1 MMNGTLRQQSEA
13 SPAVAILLP
22 IMLDIKETQGQHGA
36 EIRELRDDVRKLKS
50 QRQLYLL
57 PKDYIRLGAALG
69 LFLFV
74 MSHKLG
80 LTNLGPSI
88 LGSLRGGAL
97 GGLPGLH

>member
-1 MMNGTLRQQSEA
+1 MNGTSQPRFEV
-13 SPAVAILLP
+13 SPELAIL
-22 IMLDIKETQGQHGA
+22 LDIKETQGQHGA
-36 EIRELRDDVRKLKS
+36 RLKAVESKVDKLVS

-80 LTNLGPSI
+80 VTSLGPTVWQ
-88 LGSLRGGAL
+88 SLRGGAL
-97 GGLPGLH
+97 GGLPGFH